1 MSTFQ
6 LFGLVLLIFMIL
18 FVILPAMFYMITK
31 SIYDA
36 KFKSIYD
43 NTKTR
48 KETSNG
54 KEKLNER
61 ESKEKG

>member
-36 KFKSIYD
+36 KFKSIHD
-43 NTKTR
+43 NTKNC
-48 KETSNG
+48 KETTNG

-61 ESKEKG
+61 QSKEKG